1 MDLHDLPEMARNGC
15 CPLTTLNRVYL
26 SNRDCSPFT
35 TCYVQS
41 RDKIRYSVVRHV
53 YLHPELMLRHAIH
66 EKVMGV
72 WVKGGGMPAYDASV
86 RRVDTLHFQNKH
98 TRVKQMSLQEFFT
111 KVLQPLLS

>member
-1 MDLHDLPEMARNGC
+1 
-15 CPLTTLNRVYL
+15 
-26 SNRDCSPFT
+26 
-35 TCYVQS
+35 
-41 RDKIRYSVVRHV
+41 
-53 YLHPELMLRHAIH
+53 MLRHAIH

-72 WVKGGGMPAYDASV
+72 WVKGGGKPAYDASV